1 MAIPT
6 ETLFLDPDSE
16 RTLQQQIQQLVAD
29 SILSGRFQAGEKMPS
44 TRAFARHLKV
54 ARITVSLA
62 YNELVANGYLVS
74 RDRSGYFV
82 ADTAPR
88 LPQFPAPPVAPGEGV
103 DWAAAIANPFQPP
116 SELVRPSDWRSYHF
130 PFIYGQSDARLFDHQ
145 NWRLCA
151 INALGRKDFESLTTD
166 YYERDDPVLIEFL
179 RRQLLPRRGI
189 SARPEEILLTMGA
202 QNALW
207 IVVQLL
213 LSAQRTAV
221 MENPG
226 YAGLRDLLR
235 QSRCTTRFVDVDED
249 GLPPGD
255 IPEGA
260 DVVFTTASHHCPTN
274 VTMPQHRRRDLLA
287 RAREEKFLIVEDDYE
302 FELPSLRAPTPALK
316 AQDRTGSVIYIGSFS
331 KTLFPGLR
339 MGYLVAPEPFI
350 RQARSLRAYIMRH
363 PPGHVQRTMA
373 YFLSLGHFDAQLARM
388 GDAFAR
394 RRAVMEKAIGDHGLE
409 LARPGLTGG
418 SSFWLRAP
426 AGVSTTDLA
435 LRLREESVLIE
446 PGQAFFHS
454 AEQNQGFYRLAYS
467 SIATNRIAQGIELI
481 GRALR
486 ALDRH

>member
-6 ETLFLDPDSE
+6 ETLFLDPESE

-29 SILSGRFQAGEKMPS
+29 SILSGRFQPGEKMPS

-62 YNELVANGYLVS
+62 YNELVANGFLVS

-88 LPQFPAPPVAPGEGV
+88 RPQFTAPAADPDGAM
-103 DWAAAIANPFQPP
+103 DWQAAIANPQRPP
-116 SELVRPSDWRSYHF
+116 SELVRPPDWRSYHF
-130 PFIYGQSDARLFDHQ
+130 PFIYGQSDPRLFDHQ

-151 INALGRKDFESLTTD
+151 INALGRKDFEALTTD
-166 YYERDDPVLIEFL
+166 YYERDDPVLIEYL

-207 IVVQLL
+207 IATQLL
-213 LSAQRTAV
+213 LSSERTAA

-235 QSRCTTRFVDVDED
+235 QSRCRTHFVDIDED
-249 GLPPGD
+249 GLPPED
-255 IPEGA
+255 IPRGIDA
-260 DVVFTTASHHCPTN
+260 VFTTASHHCPTS
-274 VTMPQHRRRDLLA
+274 VTMPLARRRDLLT
-287 RAREEKFLIVEDDYE
+287 RAREENFVVVEDDYE

-316 AQDRTGSVIYIGSFS
+316 AQDRTGHVIYIGSFS

-339 MGYLVAPEPFI
+339 MGYMVAPEPFI
-350 RQARSLRAYIMRH
+350 RQARSMRAYIMRH

-388 GDAFAR
+388 GDAFSR
-394 RRAVMEKAIGDHGLE
+394 RRAVMEKAIEDVGLD
-409 LARPGLTGG
+409 LATPGLTGG

-426 AGVSTTDLA
+426 AHVSTTDLA
-435 LRLREESVLIE
+435 MRLREDSVVIE
-446 PGQAFFHS
+446 PGQAFFKPE
-454 AEQNQGFYRLAYS
+454 EQNQQFYRLAYS
-467 SIATNRIAQGIELI
+467 SIATNRIPQGVELI
-481 GRALR
+481 GRAIAELSER
-486 ALDRH
+486 

>member
-16 RTLQQQIQQLVAD
+16 RTLQQQIQGLVAD

-44 TRAFARHLKV
+44 TRAFAKHLKV

-82 ADTAPR
+82 SDTAPR
-88 LPQFPAPPVAPGEGV
+88 LPQFRPPPPDPEDAV
-103 DWAAAIANPFQPP
+103 DWDSVIANPFAPP
-116 SELVRPSDWRSYHF
+116 SELVRPSDWRNYHF
-130 PFIYGQSDARLFDHQ
+130 PFIYGQSDPRLFDHQ

-151 INALGRKDFESLTTD
+151 LNALGRKDFESLTTD
-166 YYERDDPVLIEFL
+166 YYERDDPVLIEYL

-189 SARPEEILLTMGA
+189 SARPEEVLLTMGA

-207 IVVQLL
+207 IATQLL
-213 LSAQRTAV
+213 LSPEKTAV

-235 QSRCTTRFVDVDED
+235 QVGCRTVFAEVDQD
-249 GLPPGD
+249 GLPPEA
-255 IPEGA
+255 IPHGA
-260 DVVFTTASHHCPTN
+260 DVVCTTASHHCPTS
-274 VTMPQHRRRDLLA
+274 VTMPIARRRELLR
-287 RAREEKFLIVEDDYE
+287 RAREENFIIIEDDYE

-316 AQDRTGSVIYIGSFS
+316 AQDRTGCVIYVGSFS

-373 YFLSLGHFDAQLARM
+373 YFLSLGHFDAQLTRM
-388 GDAFAR
+388 GDAFSR
-394 RRAVMEKAIGDHGLE
+394 RRAVMEKAIEENGLE
-409 LARPGLTGG
+409 LATPGLSGG

-426 AGVSTTDLA
+426 AGVSTTALA
-435 LRLREESVLIE
+435 LRLREDSVLIE
-446 PGQAFFHS
+446 PGQAFFNP
-454 AEQNQGFYRLAYS
+454 EEPNQNFYRLAYS
-467 SIATNRIAQGIELI
+467 SIASNRIPQGIELI
-481 GRALR
+481 ARATEELAR
-486 ALDRH
+486 A